1 MSDARTHSVERG
13 QLKSTLMFPLRDGFT
28 RELNISGT
36 HLVAALTIVFCV
48 GGPLV
53 WAFMKYWLFAP

>member
-1 MSDARTHSVERG
+1 MSDERTHSVERD
-13 QLKSTLMFPLRDGFT
+13 QLKSTLMFPRRDCFT

-36 HLVAALTIVFCV
+36 HLVSALTIVFSV